1 MSVTPDT
8 SDPSG
13 DAASGD
19 AASANAADLTGA
31 PDATARR
38 QRWMGALAK
47 AAPGE
52 LAARWADLPA
62 LPGWQRVRAPE
73 TGMVMTRGRIGG
85 DGRRFNLGEVTVT
98 RCTVRIAEGPAE
110 GLAGHA
116 YVMGRDKTHAE
127 RAAVLDA
134 LLQDSAWTQP
144 VETTVIQPLLDAAAG
159 RRAAAARKA
168 GASKVNFTTVTR
180 GED

>member
-1 MSVTPDT
+1 VSANPDIP
-8 SDPSG
+8 DP
-13 DAASGD
+13 A
-19 AASANAADLTGA
+19 AASADTDAGGASEPAAVTQ
-31 PDATARR
+31 R

-47 AAPGE
+47 ADPGE
-52 LAARWADLPA
+52 LAGHWAGLPN
-62 LPGWQRVRAPE
+62 LPGWQRLRAPE

-85 DGRRFNLGEVTVT
+85 DGRRFNLGEVTAT
-98 RCTVRIAEGPAE
+98 RCTVRIVDGPAQ

-134 LLQDSAWTQP
+134 LLQDAAWAARLEP
-144 VETTVIQPLLDAAAG
+144 AVIRPLLDAAAA

-168 GASKVNFTTVTR
+168 GATKVNFTTVTR

>member
-1 MSVTPDT
+1 MSAYPDT
-8 SDPSG
+8 P
-13 DAASGD
+13 
-19 AASANAADLTGA
+19 NLMAAD
-31 PDATARR
+31 DADRDSRPQGTARR
-38 QRWMGALAK
+38 QRWMNALAQ
-47 AAPGE
+47 AGPAE
-52 LAARWADLPA
+52 LAARWLDLPA
-62 LPGWQRVRAPE
+62 LPGWQRLRAPE

-98 RCTVRIAEGPAE
+98 RCTVRIDDGPAQ
-110 GLAGHA
+110 GVAGHA

-134 LLQDSAWTQP
+134 LLQEPSWAAQL
-144 VETTVIQPLLDAAAG
+144 ETTVIRPLLDAAAA

-168 GASKVNFTTVTR
+168 GATKVNFTTVTR

>member
-1 MSVTPDT
+1 VSAKSDT
-8 SDPSG
+8 RNATDTGPATQAG
-13 DAASGD
+13 GAEANTGTQAA
-19 AASANAADLTGA
+19 
-31 PDATARR
+31 R
-38 QRWMGALAK
+38 QRWMSALAK

-52 LAARWADLPA
+52 LARHWAGLQG
-62 LPGWQRVRAPE
+62 LPGWQRLRAPE

-98 RCTVRIAEGPAE
+98 RCTVRIDDGPAQ
-110 GLAGHA
+110 GIAGHA

-134 LLQDSAWTQP
+134 LLQDPAWAAQL
-144 VETTVIQPLLDAAAG
+144 ETAVIRPLLDAAA
-159 RRAAAARKA
+159 RRRTAAARKA
-168 GASKVNFTTVTR
+168 GATKVNFTTVTR

>member
-1 MSVTPDT
+1 V
-8 SDPSG
+8 
-13 DAASGD
+13 
-19 AASANAADLTGA
+19 SAKSTT
-31 PDATARR
+31 ATATEPRNDPGAGRADASPHASR

-47 AAPGE
+47 AAPAE
-52 LAARWADLPA
+52 LARHWSALPD
-62 LPGWQRVRAPE
+62 LPGWQRLRAPE

-98 RCTVRIAEGPAE
+98 RCTVRIDDRSAGGPAE
-110 GLAGHA
+110 GTAGHA

-134 LLQDSAWTQP
+134 LLQDPAWADAL
-144 VETTVIQPLLDAAAG
+144 EAAVIRPLLDAAAA
-159 RRAAAARKA
+159 RRDAAARKA
-168 GASKVNFTTVTR
+168 GATKVNFTTVTR